1 MGLENG
7 LDRVRDTFRDLFGR
21 ENPVFDKTSGLLP
34 DHSWIGLIA
43 AEEDALAIHG
53 ILSQA
58 PVVVK
63 QDFCSYDLVADLLAT
78 LLPAPGRVV
87 FEKYRGLGLDI
98 VVHSHLDANYEYK
111 QEGDTPDKDATSP
124 PNKTGIWTPSS
135 ITISMVQIN
144 GFPKAI
150 MAGTTCL

>member
-1 MGLENG
+1 MG
-7 LDRVRDTFRDLFGR
+7 LDRVRDTFRDLFS
-21 ENPVFDKTSGLLP
+21 ETNPVFDRTPGLLP

-43 AEEDALAIHG
+43 EEEDALAIHG
-53 ILSQA
+53 VLSQA

-63 QDFCSYDLVADLLAT
+63 QDFCSYDQVADLLGS
-78 LLPAPGRVV
+78 LLPESGRVI

-111 QEGDTPDKDATSP
+111 QEGDTPDKDAISP
-124 PNKTGIWTPSS
+124 PSRTGIWTPSS
-135 ITISMVQIN
+135 ITISMAQIN
-144 GFPKAI
+144 GFPKVI